1 MNLQL
6 QAISAE
12 FLKLRHLRITWITFA
27 AFSLAPVMGAVFMVI
42 LTHPEMNHSPALTAK
57 ANLMSF
63 TASWTSYIGMLA
75 QAVGVG
81 GVLIFAFV
89 SSWIFGREFSD
100 KTVKDILALPVSR
113 VAILNAKY
121 ICYLL
126 WCLALSVSNLAIG
139 FAIGLAMGL
148 PPVSFDL
155 LVESLRIY
163 FTTAL
168 LTIPLGTVVTFFAL
182 YGKGYL
188 APLGLITLTIVIAQI
203 IAAVGFGHYFPWAL
217 PGLYSGT
224 SGEMQSQ
231 LNEMSYAIWAFTCV
245 TGYAASVLW
254 WKYADNK

>member
-1 MNLQL
+1 MSPQL

-12 FLKLRHLRITWITFA
+12 FLKQRHLKITWITFA
-27 AFSLAPVMGAVFMVI
+27 AFSLAPIMGAIFMII
-42 LTHPEMNHSPALTAK
+42 LTHPEMNHSPALSAK
-57 ANLMSF
+57 ANMMSF

-89 SSWIFGREFSD
+89 SSWLFGREYPD

-121 ICYLL
+121 ACYVL
-126 WCLALSVSNLAIG
+126 WCLALTASNLAIG
-139 FAIGLAMGL
+139 FVIGIAMDL
-148 PPVSFDL
+148 PSVASEEL
-155 LVESLRIY
+155 LQSLQLY

-203 IAAVGFGHYFPWAL
+203 IAATGFGHYFPWAL

-224 SGEMQSQ
+224 AGEIQSG
-231 LNEMSYAIWAFTCV
+231 LNGTSYVIWGMTCIA
-245 TGYAASVLW
+245 GYVASLLW
-254 WKYADNK
+254 WKYADHK